1 MVASLILDHLHQSI
15 VNTPIREITIPRLAS
30 LCTANASRRNRMLLL
45 EMESGLYIFIVNRI
59 VVSNN
64 IADDTQ
70 FDRWAPSFN
79 AVVINNAYPM
89 PGHSIGY

>member
-1 MVASLILDHLHQSI
+1 MVPSSILDHLHQSI

-30 LCTANASRRNRMLLL
+30 LCTANASRRNRM
-45 EMESGLYIFIVNRI
+45 EMESGHYIFIVNRI